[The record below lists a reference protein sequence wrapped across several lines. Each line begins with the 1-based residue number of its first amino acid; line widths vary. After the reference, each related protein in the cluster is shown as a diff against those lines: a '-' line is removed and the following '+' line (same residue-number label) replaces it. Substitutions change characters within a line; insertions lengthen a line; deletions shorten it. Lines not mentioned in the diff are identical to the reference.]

1 MLEEVFVKCCMS
13 ARTYDKILKI
23 ARTIADL
30 EGSENIKDEHIAE
43 AVQYR
48 TMDRKYWKI

>member
-1 MLEEVFVKCCMS
+1 MS
-13 ARTYDKILKI
+13 VRSYYKILKI

-30 EGSENIKDEHIAE
+30 EELEEIKDRHILK

-48 TMDRKYWKI
+48 TMDRKYWKN